1 MIGWWAAELDR
12 LDNFLF
18 LEVFLLPF
26 ETQTVPSILVFSL
39 SVAIKKELA
48 NSTPLDSRDI
58 KQERTLV
65 NRALSN
71 IQ

>member
-48 NSTPLDSRDI
+48 NSTPLYSRDI
-58 KQERTLV
+58 KQERPLV

>member
-48 NSTPLDSRDI
+48 NSTPLDSHDI
-58 KQERTLV
+58 KQERPLV